1 MPPNPAQKVPQ
12 VGHRDPPGP
21 HSRDVNSCPRERQGG
36 YKQIPPDLP
45 GGYKPPG
52 RLLLQ
57 LQRLSSVAGFR
68 LTPKGRWCYVCMYGH
83 HIQQSMD
90 QPGKVAN
97 PARGQLNRE
106 KIFPLSPCVP
116 ENLVSRD
123 GFSRPVPRQPAHLH
137 TQAESGAY
145 LRDSSRVPRRRPMKP
160 PYAIGS
166 VPSLSGHAI
175 AYRWRSL
182 PRVRRH
188 RACKPQGSSERVLPW
203 QITMDQLIF
212 ASLSHTHY

>member
-1 MPPNPAQKVPQ
+1 
-12 VGHRDPPGP
+12 
-21 HSRDVNSCPRERQGG
+21 
-36 YKQIPPDLP
+36 
-45 GGYKPPG
+45 
-52 RLLLQ
+52 
-57 LQRLSSVAGFR
+57 
-68 LTPKGRWCYVCMYGH
+68 
-83 HIQQSMD
+83 MD

-106 KIFPLSPCVP
+106 NNIPLSPCVP

-212 ASLSHTHY
+212 ASLSHTHYWYQVGMLKVPAGRGKWKASFDLKTLISISNHSSSFCGDTEGITYFPSSHERSISMVGALPFPPLTMTLAPL